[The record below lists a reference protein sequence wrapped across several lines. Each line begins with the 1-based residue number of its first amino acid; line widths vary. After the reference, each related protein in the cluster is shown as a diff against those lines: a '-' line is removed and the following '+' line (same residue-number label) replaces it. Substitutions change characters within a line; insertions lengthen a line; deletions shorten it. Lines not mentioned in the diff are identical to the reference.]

1 MRPHSTA
8 PMQIPNGAFSQCAAI
23 EAISVTASWFC
34 STITFLNTSLSDF
47 PHTWH
52 LAQGFFFILFSIIL
66 FYINYSVVTSVPT
79 LTDMQ
84 ARGGVWRHRLSLD
97 LFGFAWCFLPPRCSG
112 KILRT
117 RRSCQLDERLNAFC
131 CSWEYGLRIH
141 NLKSW
146 FKTLGVG
153 MTTLVKNSMPDSL
166 WWITARNRCT
176 GTLHQVNCK
185 LYALI

>member
-8 PMQIPNGAFSQCAAI
+8 PKQIPNGAFSQCADI

-97 LFGFAWCFLPPRCSG
+97 LFRFCFVFSPT
-112 KILRT
+112 KV
-117 RRSCQLDERLNAFC
+117 F
-131 CSWEYGLRIH
+131 WE
-141 NLKSW
+141 N
-146 FKTLGVG
+146 
-153 MTTLVKNSMPDSL
+153 PQD
-166 WWITARNRCT
+166 
-176 GTLHQVNCK
+176 
-185 LYALI
+185 